1 MNYAT
6 PVFLVFTLQLL
17 WRRLLFHSVSLTER
31 LACIFLEDLTLEDGV
46 SVLKGNQ

>member
-1 MNYAT
+1 MNYAA

-17 WRRLLFHSVSLTER
+17 WRRLLFHSVFLTEG